1 MDENSMKQN
10 LGLISDIKHSLGVNM
25 KSYQI
30 LLSAGVTN
38 PDHRKH
44 YFRPDLLTG
53 NLRQLPLNAELA
65 SSWLNRS
72 IYIQFKN
79 IKCLL

>member
-1 MDENSMKQN
+1 MSHKTFYMDLNLVDENIMKQN

-44 YFRPDLLTG
+44 
-53 NLRQLPLNAELA
+53 
-65 SSWLNRS
+65 S
-72 IYIQFKN
+72 ILDRIFSPE
-79 IKCLL
+79 ICVSFL